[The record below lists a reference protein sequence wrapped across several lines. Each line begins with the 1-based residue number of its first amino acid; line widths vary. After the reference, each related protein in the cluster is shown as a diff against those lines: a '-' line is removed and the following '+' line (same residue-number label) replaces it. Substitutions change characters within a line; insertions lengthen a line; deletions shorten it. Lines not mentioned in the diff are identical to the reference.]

1 MTLGIHHVTAIAD
14 DPQRNVD
21 FYRGVLGLRLVK
33 KTINFDAPDM
43 YHLYYG
49 DELGRP
55 GSLITFFPWPD
66 AMRGRHGVGQV
77 SVTAFSIPSNS
88 LSFWIDRLSAHGVQH
103 EAPIRRFDEEAIGLV
118 DHEGLQLEL
127 VASGGGD
134 AREPLT
140 IDGYESPVPP
150 EHAIRGVAGVT
161 LSEQGHESTAS
172 VLVESMGFR
181 SAGQE
186 ANRFRYESGRGG
198 AGTLVDLLCVPDA
211 PFGRISVGTVH
222 HVAFRTPSDETQ
234 RAHRL
239 TIAEVGLNVTPV
251 LDRQYF
257 QSIYFREP
265 GGVLFEIATDPPG
278 FTIDETPAA
287 LGSTLKL
294 PPWLESQRASI
305 EKALPPLKP

>member
-21 FYRGVLGLRLVK
+21 FYAGVLGLRLVK

-49 DELGRP
+49 DEVGRP
-55 GSLITFFPWPD
+55 GSLITFFPWPG
-66 AMRGRHGVGQV
+66 AMRGRHGAGQV

-88 LSFWIDRLSAHGVQH
+88 ISFWIDRLTAHGVHH
-103 EAPIRRFDEEAIGLV
+103 EPPVQRFDEEAIGMV
-118 DHEGLQLEL
+118 DHDGLQLEL
-127 VASGGGD
+127 VSSGRGD
-134 AREPLT
+134 AREPLP
-140 IDGYESPVPP
+140 IEGYTSPVPP

-161 LSEQGHESTAS
+161 LSEQGCEGTAS
-172 VLVESMGFR
+172 VLMESMGFR
-181 SAGQE
+181 SAKHD
-186 ANRFRYESGRGG
+186 ANRFRYESGSGG

-211 PFGRISVGTVH
+211 PIGRISVGTVH

-239 TIAEVGLNVTPV
+239 AIAEAGLNVTPV

-257 QSIYFREP
+257 RSIYFREP

-305 EKALPPLKP
+305 ERALSPLRM